1 VSVWN
6 RIGDIASNTAK
17 GTFNFAGDVIG
28 SVGGVA
34 KFAWDV
40 GTAPWNDAEE
50 YNGFVQPFK
59 TAAAKEGENIVKP
72 LATAG
77 GAIAK
82 VPGLAP
88 ALETLYKVNQEAIRE
103 PASTYFLM
111 QGQVSG
117 GKASFFNPDDW
128 KRAYKGAQTIDF
140 GKALGSGAVAA
151 TRMSYDPQFNI
162 YDPRER
168 EAAYKSGM
176 FSALEKTGNIAIQI
190 FGDVSLGAA
199 KGLQVAKASTLG
211 VGKLSNADAVAKAA
225 EDITRAQYGVDNRF
239 TKVLKDFTDNGS
251 TYAIS
256 HPMVK
261 SSSNP
266 GLLAHLLGDSVDVD
280 ETALILR
287 SALGDPKAMN
297 DLRLQRTYI
306 TDALETERG
315 KLSAVDEFK
324 LFSAPDGSGMLP
336 FLNDNKAVT
345 DEALANYRSLAATD
359 KYFAD
364 LMEVGKAGGSLTRT
378 TGKVLQGAEDFVAKS
393 RSLKFYDQTVGVPKV
408 EIFQPTPFHRLYQ
421 KVSWAAGERP
431 SGLVDFNDPDS
442 YREVIANVSRLEKRL
457 NLTPEQSKA
466 LLDPYLAAST
476 PEAKYTA
483 TLNLEGTGLRALA
496 KKYNVDEEVATELY
510 NNYKGARTS
519 ALKSIKD
526 KGFMVDTDNSIIKVP
541 QLESQTANFLPI
553 MDFDL
558 MDDMLKRNA
567 RQINLLGNTKNA
579 VFNSLDFV
587 QDMFKA
593 AVLLRLGYT
602 IRNTVDS
609 SLRIAASV
617 GAYAQLRHLGPGLK
631 SVIYDTVATPARL
644 VDKYR
649 AVDAGLTFSQVQ
661 KLNTKV
667 INELNELKTSIS
679 ALEAKVSLNPDDIDL
694 AGELNTFK
702 LLQEEKQSI
711 YQHYANVLN
720 KSKGAKIQPLYP
732 NVRNYTDGGTG
743 GLPGTR
749 SVVGFVDTKYIS
761 KMPGNTTDVE
771 RVSFY
776 REKLRSGKGFD
787 EPVMVVYDNESGLA
801 YVGEGNH
808 RIQAAIL
815 EKIPYIPVRVVRGTK
830 SEMTSFTKEGRS
842 PKQIKNNKTL
852 PFTTGGPKGPVEYMP
867 TDVHPSFVF
876 DKEYITDKDLY
887 AQGGKNLKPNQTI
900 GSGSYDVTTSDGQ
913 KYILDDAFGGPLGD
927 MFKRIASSGNSFER
941 MVDSNTDL
949 YKTKLSSK
957 GIGAVKPSD
966 PGYFDQW
973 AQTLRTQ
980 FGNSAVVKKIIKGE
994 SLEDIARWLR
1004 GTPEGRD
1011 LRRRLAISS
1020 DKSTEYVNK
1029 VNGFLDQY
1037 LPVSSNL
1044 RNKLSDITANDL
1056 RSTFK
1061 DPTVLPIIHGHVLTE
1076 NIFNASDISIKKGIN
1091 SLFKLL
1097 ATMPEDAFARNPV
1110 YVHLYRQ
1117 EAKRRI
1123 EVVAGLRGE
1132 IISKADQ
1139 EAIMSQSHK
1148 FALREMK
1155 GILFNIERKTNL
1167 ATAMKYINPF
1177 FSAQENAYKTWTK
1190 LAVAD
1195 PSIVNKGY
1203 LVWQSPNRAGL
1214 VTDEDGNQVPVG
1226 QTKGN
1231 DTIWL
1236 DVPKGLR
1243 GIPGLESLT
1252 TVGIPKGSLD
1262 IVFQGGLDVLYNTG
1276 NPNIISDIF
1285 PVGPYVGVT
1294 VGELTKNQ
1302 PDVRESI
1309 KGMFPYGYPKDA
1321 LSAFLP
1327 PWLQREL
1334 TRKDQLK
1341 DPQFARTYQLIWK
1354 TEQQNAKRDGKPPVS
1369 PAKIMDMTKDY
1380 WRMRTFANLIMPFAP
1395 RFDSPYKFYLDKSKE
1410 YKRIYGV
1417 DADTKFLNDYP
1428 DYFDFSASLS
1438 KNPTGVQNSVQAT
1451 ENIKKYGGLVSE
1463 LSKIDPKLIGLVV
1476 NNPSGYEFSQSA
1488 YNYLYNKKVSPDSPD
1503 TFLSSQ
1509 SPAESQKK
1517 NDAEKGWI
1525 KYNKMSD
1532 AVDEELQK
1540 RGLSSVQETGAE
1552 DLKYIKEQVI
1562 SKLAVQTDAD
1572 GKPLFDKNTGQY
1584 VQTAWYDDYLDS
1596 DGSKTNKVIVG
1607 LGTILNNPDFIKDN
1621 GNNTTWKS
1629 ISTYLN
1635 LRNKIATELAKR
1647 DVKSIDAKANKD
1659 MRYIYDAV
1667 VNKLKSDD
1675 KLGFSYV
1682 YDRFLSQ
1689 DLVFDK
1695 YLTPKVV
1702 K

>member
-1 VSVWN
+1 MSVWN
-6 RIGDIASNTAK
+6 RIGDVASNTAK
-17 GTFNFAGDVIG
+17 GTFNFAGDVVG

-34 KFAWDV
+34 KFAWDI

-50 YNGFVQPFK
+50 YNGFIQPFK

-77 GAIAK
+77 GAIMK

-88 ALETLYKVNQEAIRE
+88 ALEGLYKVNQEAIRE

-140 GKALGSGAVAA
+140 GKAALSGTVSA
-151 TRMSYDPQFNI
+151 TRLSYDPQFNI

-176 FSALEKTGNIAIQI
+176 FSALEKTGNIGIQL

-199 KGLQVAKASTLG
+199 KGVKVLKESKLG
-211 VGKLSNADAVAKAA
+211 TGKLKNPDIIAKAA
-225 EDITRAQYGVDNRF
+225 EDITKAQYGVDNRF
-239 TKVLKDFTDNGS
+239 TKVLKDFTDNNS
-251 TYAIS
+251 IYALS
-256 HPMVK
+256 HPIVK

-266 GLLAHLLGDSVDVD
+266 GLLAHLLGDSIDVD

-287 SALGDPKAMN
+287 SALGDPKAMD
-297 DLRLQRTYI
+297 DLRLQRAYI
-306 TDALETERG
+306 TDALEVERG

-336 FLNDNKAVT
+336 FLNDNKAVA
-345 DEALANYRSLAATD
+345 DEALANYRSLAAND

-364 LMEVGKAGGSLTRT
+364 LMEIGKAGGSLTRT

-393 RSLKFYDQTVGVPKV
+393 RSLKFYDQTIGTPKI
-408 EIFQPTPFHRLYQ
+408 EIFQPTPFHKMYQ
-421 KVSWAAGERP
+421 KVSWLAGERP
-431 SGLVDFNDPDS
+431 AGLVDFNDPDS

-457 NLTPEQSKA
+457 NLTPDESKA
-466 LLDPYLAAST
+466 LVDPYLKAST

-496 KKYNVDEEVATELY
+496 KKYNVSEEIATDLY

-526 KGFMVDTDNSIIKVP
+526 KGFMVDTDGSIIKIP

-567 RQINLLGNTKNA
+567 RQINLLGNTRNA

-587 QDMFKA
+587 QDVFKA

-609 SLRIAASV
+609 SLRIASSI

-631 SVIYDTVATPARL
+631 NVVYDKVSTPARL

-649 AVDAGLTFSQVQ
+649 AVDAGLTFRQVQ

-667 INELNELKTSIS
+667 IDELNELKAGIS

-702 LLQEEKQSI
+702 LLQEEKQAI
-711 YQHYANVLN
+711 YQHYSTVLN
-720 KSKGAKIQPLYP
+720 KSK
-732 NVRNYTDGGTG
+732 NV
-743 GLPGTR
+743 
-749 SVVGFVDTKYIS
+749 
-761 KMPGNTTDVE
+761 
-771 RVSFY
+771 
-776 REKLRSGKGFD
+776 
-787 EPVMVVYDNESGLA
+787 
-801 YVGEGNH
+801 
-808 RIQAAIL
+808 
-815 EKIPYIPVRVVRGTK
+815 
-830 SEMTSFTKEGRS
+830 
-842 PKQIKNNKTL
+842 
-852 PFTTGGPKGPVEYMP
+852 
-867 TDVHPSFVF
+867 
-876 DKEYITDKDLY
+876 
-887 AQGGKNLKPNQTI
+887 KPDQTI
-900 GSGSYDVTTSDGQ
+900 GSGSYNVTTSDGQ

-957 GIGAVKPSD
+957 GIGAVKPTD

-980 FGNSAVVKKIIKGE
+980 FGNSAVVKKIIAGE
-994 SLEDIARWLR
+994 SLEDIARWVKSS
-1004 GTPEGRD
+1004 PDGRD

-1020 DKSTEYVNK
+1020 DDSTEYVNK

-1056 RSTFK
+1056 RTTFK

-1076 NIFNASDISIKKGIN
+1076 NIFNASDVSVKKGIN

-1117 EAKRRI
+1117 EAKRRV

-1132 IISKADQ
+1132 IISQADQ
-1139 EAIMSQSHK
+1139 AAIMMQAHK

-1167 ATAMKYINPF
+1167 ATAMKYISPF
-1177 FSAQENAYKTWTK
+1177 FSAQENAYKTWMK
-1190 LAVAD
+1190 LAAAD

-1203 LVWQSPNRAGL
+1203 LVWQSPNRSGL

-1236 DVPKGLR
+1236 DVPKPLR

-1262 IVFQGGLDVLYNTG
+1262 IIFQGGLDVLYNTG

-1321 LSAFLP
+1321 ISAFLP

-1354 TEQQNAKRDGKPPVS
+1354 TEQQNAKRDGKPPVN

-1417 DADTKFLNDYP
+1417 NADAKFLNDYP
-1428 DYFDFSASLS
+1428 EYFDFSASLS
-1438 KNPTGVQNSVQAT
+1438 KNPTGVQSSVQAT
-1451 ENIKKYGGLVSE
+1451 DNIKKYGGLISE
-1463 LSKIDPKLIGLVV
+1463 LSKVDPKLIGLVV
-1476 NNPSGYEFSQSA
+1476 NNPSGYDFSQSA

-1525 KYNKMSD
+1525 RYNKMSD
-1532 AVDEELQK
+1532 AIDEELQK

-1562 SKLAVQTDAD
+1562 SKLAIQTDAD
-1572 GKPLFDKNTGQY
+1572 GKPLFNKNTGQY

-1607 LGTILNNPDFIKDN
+1607 LGTILNDPDFIKDN
-1621 GNNTTWKS
+1621 RNNTTWKS

-1635 LRNKIATELAKR
+1635 LRNKIATELSKR
-1647 DVKSIDAKANKD
+1647 EVKSIDAKANKD

-1695 YLTPKVV
+1695 YLTPKET

>member
-1 VSVWN
+1 MSVWN
-6 RIGDIASNTAK
+6 RIGDIASNAAK
-17 GTFNFAGDVIG
+17 GTFNFAGDVVG

-77 GAIAK
+77 GAIMK

-88 ALETLYKVNQEAIRE
+88 ALEGLYKVNQEAIRE
-103 PASTYFLM
+103 PLSTYFLM

-128 KRAYKGAQTIDF
+128 KRAYKGAQEIDF
-140 GKALGSGAVAA
+140 GKAALSGTVSA
-151 TRMSYDPQFNI
+151 TRLSYDPQFNI

-168 EAAYKSGM
+168 EAAYKSSM
-176 FSALEKTGNIAIQI
+176 FSALEKAGNIGIQL
-190 FGDVSLGAA
+190 FGDVSIGAA
-199 KGLQVAKASTLG
+199 KGVKVLKESKLG
-211 VGKLSNADAVAKAA
+211 TGKLKNADLVAKAA
-225 EDITRAQYGVDNRF
+225 EDITKAQYGVNNRF
-239 TKVLKDFTDNGS
+239 TKVLKDFTDNNS
-251 TYAIS
+251 TYALS

-266 GLLAHLLGDSVDVD
+266 GLLAHLLGDSIDVD

-287 SALGDPKAMN
+287 SALGDPKAMD
-297 DLRLQRTYI
+297 DLRLQRKYI
-306 TDALETERG
+306 TDALEAERG

-324 LFSAPDGSGMLP
+324 LFAAPDGSGMLP
-336 FLNDNKAVT
+336 FLNDNKAVV
-345 DEALANYRSLAATD
+345 DEALANYRSLAAND

-393 RSLKFYDQTVGVPKV
+393 RSLKFYDQTVGASKV
-408 EIFQPTPFHRLYQ
+408 EIFQPTPFHRMYQ
-421 KVSWAAGERP
+421 KVSWLAGERP
-431 SGLVDFNDPDS
+431 AGLVDFNDPDS

-457 NLTPEQSKA
+457 NLTPDESKA
-466 LLDPYLAAST
+466 LVDPYLKAST

-496 KKYNVDEEVATELY
+496 KKYNVSEEVATDLY

-526 KGFMVDTDNSIIKVP
+526 KGFMVDTDGSIIKIP

-558 MDDMLKRNA
+558 MDDMLRRNA
-567 RQINLLGNTKNA
+567 RQINLLGNTRNA

-609 SLRIAASV
+609 SLRIAASI

-631 SVIYDTVATPARL
+631 NVIYDKISTPARL

-649 AVDAGLTFSQVQ
+649 AVDAGLTFRQVQ

-667 INELNELKTSIS
+667 INELNELKNGIS
-679 ALEAKVSLNPDDIDL
+679 VLEAKVSLNPDDIDL

-702 LLQEEKQSI
+702 LLQEEKQAI
-711 YQHYANVLN
+711 YQHYSTVLN
-720 KSKGAKIQPLYP
+720 KSK
-732 NVRNYTDGGTG
+732 NVKPDKTIGTG
-743 GLPGTR
+743 
-749 SVVGFVDTKYIS
+749 
-761 KMPGNTTDVE
+761 
-771 RVSFY
+771 
-776 REKLRSGKGFD
+776 
-787 EPVMVVYDNESGLA
+787 
-801 YVGEGNH
+801 
-808 RIQAAIL
+808 
-815 EKIPYIPVRVVRGTK
+815 
-830 SEMTSFTKEGRS
+830 
-842 PKQIKNNKTL
+842 
-852 PFTTGGPKGPVEYMP
+852 
-867 TDVHPSFVF
+867 
-876 DKEYITDKDLY
+876 
-887 AQGGKNLKPNQTI
+887 
-900 GSGSYDVTTSDGQ
+900 SYNVTTSDGQ

-957 GIGAVKPSD
+957 GIGAVKPTD

-980 FGNSAVVKKIIKGE
+980 FGNSVVVKKIIKGE
-994 SLEDIARWLR
+994 SLEDIARWVKSS
-1004 GTPEGRD
+1004 PDGRD

-1020 DKSTEYVNK
+1020 DDSTEYVNK

-1044 RNKLSDITANDL
+1044 RDKLSDITANDL
-1056 RSTFK
+1056 RTTFK

-1076 NIFNASDISIKKGIN
+1076 NIFNASDVSVKKGIN

-1117 EAKRRI
+1117 EAKRRV
-1123 EVVAGLRGE
+1123 EVVAGLRGD

-1139 EAIMSQSHK
+1139 AAIMMQAHK

-1195 PSIVNKGY
+1195 PSIINKGY
-1203 LVWQSPNRAGL
+1203 LVWQSPNRSGL

-1262 IVFQGGLDVLYNTG
+1262 IIFQGGLDVLYNTG

-1302 PDVRESI
+1302 PNVRESI

-1321 LSAFLP
+1321 ISAFLP

-1354 TEQQNAKRDGKPPVS
+1354 TEQQNAKRDGKPPVN

-1395 RFDSPYKFYLDKSKE
+1395 RFDSPYKFYLDKSRE

-1417 DADTKFLNDYP
+1417 NADAKFLNDYP
-1428 DYFDFSASLS
+1428 EYFDFSASLS
-1438 KNPTGVQNSVQAT
+1438 KNPTGVQSSVQAT
-1451 ENIKKYGGLVSE
+1451 DNIKKYGGLISE
-1463 LSKIDPKLIGLVV
+1463 LSKVDPKLIGLVV
-1476 NNPSGYEFSQSA
+1476 NNPSGYDFSQSA

-1532 AVDEELQK
+1532 AIDEELQK

-1562 SKLAVQTDAD
+1562 SKLAIQTDAD
-1572 GKPLFDKNTGQY
+1572 GKPLFNKNTGQY

-1607 LGTILNNPDFIKDN
+1607 LGTILNDPNFIKDN
-1621 GNNTTWKS
+1621 RNNTTWKS

-1635 LRNKIATELAKR
+1635 LRNKIATELVKR
-1647 DVKSIDAKANKD
+1647 DVRSIDAKANKD
-1659 MRYIYDAV
+1659 LRYIYDAV

-1695 YLTPKVV
+1695 YLTPKET

>member
-1 VSVWN
+1 MSVWN
-6 RIGDIASNTAK
+6 RIGDVASTTAK
-17 GTFNFAGDVIG
+17 NAFKFGGEVAGLVT
-28 SVGGVA
+28 A
-34 KFAWDV
+34 PARFAWDV
-40 GTAPWNDAEE
+40 GTAPWNDDDE
-50 YNGFVQPFK
+50 YNGFIKPFK
-59 TAAAKEGENIVKP
+59 TAASEATKNVVKP
-72 LATAG
+72 FASAG
-77 GAIAK
+77 GAIYK
-82 VPGLAP
+82 VPGVA
-88 ALETLYKVNQEAIRE
+88 ATGEFLYKANQEVIRE
-103 PASTYFLM
+103 PFTTYQLVM
-111 QGQVSG
+111 GDVEG
-117 GKASFFNPDDW
+117 GLFNFFDPNAW
-128 KRAYKGAQTIDF
+128 KKAYKGAQEIS
-140 GKALGSGAVAA
+140 LGQAVVGGGIAA
-151 TRMSYDPQFNI
+151 GRMSYDPQFNI

-168 EAAYKSGM
+168 EAAFKNSAWGKAGSGTID
-176 FSALEKTGNIAIQI
+176 FFTQI
-190 FGDVSLGAA
+190 FGDLTIGAA
-199 KGLQVAKASTLG
+199 KGIQAAKASTLG
-211 VGKLSNADAVAKAA
+211 VGKLKNADMVAQAA
-225 EDITRAQYGVDNRF
+225 EEITKAQYGVDNRF
-239 TKVLKDFTDNGS
+239 TKILKDFTDNNS
-251 TYAIS
+251 TYALS

-266 GLLAHLLGDSVDVD
+266 GLLAHLLGDSVDID

-287 SALGDPKAMN
+287 SSLGDPKALD
-297 DLRLQRTYI
+297 DLRLQRAYI
-306 TDALETERG
+306 SDALEAERG

-324 LFSAPDGSGMLP
+324 LFAAPDGSGMLP

-345 DEALANYRSLAATD
+345 DEALANYRSLAAND

-364 LMEVGKAGGSLTRT
+364 LMEIGKAGGVLTRT
-378 TGKVLQGAEDFVAKS
+378 TGKVLQGVEDFVAKS
-393 RSLKFYDQTVGVPKV
+393 RSLKFYDQAVGAPKV
-408 EIFQPTPFHRLYQ
+408 EVFQPTPFHKMYQ
-421 KVSWAAGERP
+421 KISWLAGERP
-431 SGLVDFNDPDS
+431 AGLVDFNDPDS

-457 NLTPEQSKA
+457 NLTPAESKS

-476 PEAKYTA
+476 PELKFQA
-483 TLNLEGTGLRALA
+483 TLALEGTALRRIAA
-496 KKYNVDEEVATELY
+496 KYNVTEEIANDIY
-510 NNYKGARTS
+510 NNYSRARTS

-526 KGFMVDTDNSIIKVP
+526 KGFMVDTDGSILKIP

-558 MDDMLKRNA
+558 MDDLLKQNA

-609 SLRIAASV
+609 SLRIAASI

-631 SVIYDTVATPARL
+631 NVIYDKVSTPARL
-644 VDKYR
+644 IDRYK
-649 AVDAGLTFSQVQ
+649 AVDSGMTFKQVQ
-661 KLNTKV
+661 QANTRVVNDLNDIKTK
-667 INELNELKTSIS
+667 IS
-679 ALEAKVSLNPDDIDL
+679 TLEAKVSLKPDDLDL
-694 AGELNTFK
+694 AGELNTLK
-702 LLQEEKQSI
+702 LLEEEKRAV
-711 YQHYANVLN
+711 YQHYSKVIN
-720 KSKGAKIQPLYP
+720 KSKNA
-732 NVRNYTDGGTG
+732 
-743 GLPGTR
+743 
-749 SVVGFVDTKYIS
+749 
-761 KMPGNTTDVE
+761 
-771 RVSFY
+771 
-776 REKLRSGKGFD
+776 
-787 EPVMVVYDNESGLA
+787 
-801 YVGEGNH
+801 
-808 RIQAAIL
+808 
-815 EKIPYIPVRVVRGTK
+815 
-830 SEMTSFTKEGRS
+830 
-842 PKQIKNNKTL
+842 
-852 PFTTGGPKGPVEYMP
+852 
-867 TDVHPSFVF
+867 
-876 DKEYITDKDLY
+876 
-887 AQGGKNLKPNQTI
+887 KPNQSI
-900 GSGSYDVTTSDGQ
+900 GRGSFEVTTSDGQ
-913 KYILDDAFGGPLGD
+913 VYVLDDAFGGPLGD

-949 YKTKLSSK
+949 YKNKLMSK
-957 GIGAVKPSD
+957 GIGAVKPTD

-994 SLEDIARWLR
+994 SVDDITRWLKAS
-1004 GTPEGRD
+1004 PEGRD
-1011 LRRRLAISS
+1011 LRRRLAINSE
-1020 DKSTEYVNK
+1020 DSTEYVNK

-1044 RNKLSDITANDL
+1044 RNKISDITANDL
-1056 RSTFK
+1056 RATFK
-1061 DPTVLPIIHGHVLTE
+1061 DPTTLPIIHGHVLAE
-1076 NIFNASDISIKKGIN
+1076 NLFNVSDLKPRNIIN

-1117 EAKRRI
+1117 EARRRL
-1123 EVVAGLRGE
+1123 ELLSGLKND
-1132 IISKADQ
+1132 IVSKSDQ
-1139 EAIMSQSHK
+1139 EAILSQAHK

-1190 LAVAD
+1190 LAASD
-1195 PSIVNKGY
+1195 PSILNKGY
-1203 LVWQSPNRAGL
+1203 LVWQSPNRSGL
-1214 VTDEDGNQVPVG
+1214 VTDEEGNQVPVG
-1226 QTKGN
+1226 KTSGN

-1236 DVPKGLR
+1236 DLPKGLR

-1252 TVGIPKGSLD
+1252 RVGIPKGSLD
-1262 IVFQGGLDVLYNTG
+1262 IIFQGGLDVLYNTG
-1276 NPNIISDIF
+1276 NPNLFSDIF

-1294 VGELTKNQ
+1294 VAELTRNQ
-1302 PDVRESI
+1302 PDIQESL
-1309 KGMFPYGYPKDA
+1309 KGMFPYGLPKDKI
-1321 LSAFLP
+1321 SAFLP
-1327 PWLQREL
+1327 PWLQRQITASAEL
-1334 TRKDQLK
+1334 N

-1380 WRMRTFANLIMPFAP
+1380 WNMRTVANLIMPFAP
-1395 RFDSPYKFYLDKSKE
+1395 RFDSPYKLYLDKSRE

-1417 DADTKFLNDYP
+1417 DADAKFLNDYP
-1428 DYFDFSASLS
+1428 EYFDFSASLS
-1438 KNPTGVQNSVQAT
+1438 KNPTGVQSSVQAA
-1451 ENIKKYGGLVSE
+1451 ENIKKYGTLISK
-1463 LSKIDPKLIGLVV
+1463 LSKIDSKLIGLVV
-1476 NNPSGYEFSQSA
+1476 NDPAGYDFSQAS
-1488 YNYLYNKKVSPDSPD
+1488 YNFLYNRKISPDSPE

-1532 AVDEELQK
+1532 AIDEELQK

-1562 SKLAVQTDAD
+1562 RKLAIQTDAD
-1572 GKPLFDKNTGQY
+1572 GKPLFDKSSGQY

-1607 LGTILNNPDFIKDN
+1607 LGTALNDPDFIKDN
-1621 GNNTTWKS
+1621 RNNTTWKS

-1635 LRNKIATELAKR
+1635 LRNKIATELVKR
-1647 DVKSIDAKANKD
+1647 DVRSIDAKANKD
-1659 MRYIYDAV
+1659 LRYIYDAV

-1695 YLTPKVV
+1695 YLTPKET

>member
-6 RIGDIASNTAK
+6 RIGDVASTTAK
-17 GTFNFAGDVIG
+17 NAFKFGGEVAGLVT
-28 SVGGVA
+28 A
-34 KFAWDV
+34 PARFAWDV
-40 GTAPWNDAEE
+40 GTAPWNDDDE
-50 YNGFVQPFK
+50 YNGFIKPFK
-59 TAAAKEGENIVKP
+59 TAASEATKNVVKP
-72 LATAG
+72 FASAG
-77 GAIAK
+77 GAIYK
-82 VPGLAP
+82 VPGVA
-88 ALETLYKVNQEAIRE
+88 ATGEFLYKANQEVIRE

-111 QGQVSG
+111 QGEVSG

-128 KRAYKGAQTIDF
+128 KKAYKGAQEIDF
-140 GKALGSGAVAA
+140 GKALFSGTVAA
-151 TRMSYDPQFNI
+151 GRRSYDPQFNI

-176 FSALEKTGNIAIQI
+176 FSVLEKSANIGIQI
-190 FGDVSLGAA
+190 FGDLTFGAA
-199 KGLQVAKASTLG
+199 KGIQAAKASTLG
-211 VGKLSNADAVAKAA
+211 VGKLKNADLVAKAA
-225 EDITRAQYGVDNRF
+225 EDITKAQYGVDNRF
-239 TKVLKDFTDNGS
+239 TKVLKDFTDNNS
-251 TYAIS
+251 TYALS

-287 SALGDPKAMN
+287 SALGDPKAMD
-297 DLRLQRTYI
+297 DLRLQRAYI
-306 TDALETERG
+306 TDALEAERG

-324 LFSAPDGSGMLP
+324 LFAAPDGSGMLP

-345 DEALANYRSLAATD
+345 DEALSNYRSLAAND

-364 LMEVGKAGGSLTRT
+364 LMEIGKAGGALTRT
-378 TGKVLQGAEDFVAKS
+378 TGKVLQGVEDFVAKS
-393 RSLKFYDQTVGVPKV
+393 RSLKFYDQAVGAPKV
-408 EIFQPTPFHRLYQ
+408 EVFQPTPFHKMYQ
-421 KVSWAAGERP
+421 KISWLAGERP
-431 SGLVDFNDPDS
+431 AGLVDFNDPDS

-457 NLTPEQSKA
+457 NLTPAESKS

-476 PEAKYTA
+476 PELKFQA
-483 TLNLEGTGLRALA
+483 TLALEGTALRRIAA
-496 KKYNVDEEVATELY
+496 KYNVTEEIANDIY
-510 NNYKGARTS
+510 NNYSRARTS

-526 KGFMVDTDNSIIKVP
+526 KGFMVDTDGSILKIP

-558 MDDMLKRNA
+558 MDDLLKQNA

-609 SLRIAASV
+609 SLRIAASI

-631 SVIYDTVATPARL
+631 NVIYDKVSTPARL
-644 VDKYR
+644 IDRYK
-649 AVDAGLTFSQVQ
+649 AVDSGMTFKQVQ
-661 KLNTKV
+661 QANTRVVNDLNDIKTK
-667 INELNELKTSIS
+667 IS
-679 ALEAKVSLNPDDIDL
+679 TLEAKVSLKPDDLDL
-694 AGELNTFK
+694 AGELNTLK
-702 LLQEEKQSI
+702 LLEEEKRAV
-711 YQHYANVLN
+711 YQHYSKVIN
-720 KSKGAKIQPLYP
+720 KSKNA
-732 NVRNYTDGGTG
+732 
-743 GLPGTR
+743 
-749 SVVGFVDTKYIS
+749 
-761 KMPGNTTDVE
+761 
-771 RVSFY
+771 
-776 REKLRSGKGFD
+776 
-787 EPVMVVYDNESGLA
+787 
-801 YVGEGNH
+801 
-808 RIQAAIL
+808 
-815 EKIPYIPVRVVRGTK
+815 
-830 SEMTSFTKEGRS
+830 
-842 PKQIKNNKTL
+842 
-852 PFTTGGPKGPVEYMP
+852 
-867 TDVHPSFVF
+867 
-876 DKEYITDKDLY
+876 
-887 AQGGKNLKPNQTI
+887 KPNQSI
-900 GSGSYDVTTSDGQ
+900 GRGSFEVTTSDGQ
-913 KYILDDAFGGPLGD
+913 VYVLDDAFGGPLGD

-949 YKTKLSSK
+949 YKNKLMSK
-957 GIGAVKPSD
+957 GIGAVKPTD

-994 SLEDIARWLR
+994 SVDDITRWLKAS
-1004 GTPEGRD
+1004 PEGRD
-1011 LRRRLAISS
+1011 LRRRLAINSE
-1020 DKSTEYVNK
+1020 DSTEYVNK

-1044 RNKLSDITANDL
+1044 RNKISDITANDL
-1056 RSTFK
+1056 RATFK
-1061 DPTVLPIIHGHVLTE
+1061 DPTTLPIIHGHVLAE
-1076 NIFNASDISIKKGIN
+1076 NLFNVSDLKPRNIIN

-1117 EAKRRI
+1117 EARRRL
-1123 EVVAGLRGE
+1123 ELLSGLKND
-1132 IISKADQ
+1132 IVSKSDQ
-1139 EAIMSQSHK
+1139 EAILSQAHK

-1190 LAVAD
+1190 LAASD
-1195 PSIVNKGY
+1195 PSILNKGY
-1203 LVWQSPNRAGL
+1203 LVWQSPNRSGL
-1214 VTDEDGNQVPVG
+1214 VTDEEGNQVPVG
-1226 QTKGN
+1226 KTSGN

-1236 DVPKGLR
+1236 DLPKGLR

-1252 TVGIPKGSLD
+1252 RVGIPKGSLD
-1262 IVFQGGLDVLYNTG
+1262 IIFQGGLDVLYNTG
-1276 NPNIISDIF
+1276 NPNLFSDIF

-1294 VGELTKNQ
+1294 VAELTRNQ
-1302 PDVRESI
+1302 PDIQESL
-1309 KGMFPYGYPKDA
+1309 KGMFPYGLPKDKI
-1321 LSAFLP
+1321 SAFLP
-1327 PWLQREL
+1327 PWLQRQITASAEL
-1334 TRKDQLK
+1334 N

-1380 WRMRTFANLIMPFAP
+1380 WNMRTVANLIMPFAP
-1395 RFDSPYKFYLDKSKE
+1395 RFDSPYKLYLDKSRE

-1417 DADTKFLNDYP
+1417 DADAKFLNDYP
-1428 DYFDFSASLS
+1428 EYFDFSASLS
-1438 KNPTGVQNSVQAT
+1438 KNPTGVQSSVQAA
-1451 ENIKKYGGLVSE
+1451 ENIKKYGTLISK
-1463 LSKIDPKLIGLVV
+1463 LSKIDSKLIGLVV
-1476 NNPSGYEFSQSA
+1476 NDPAGYDFSQAS
-1488 YNYLYNKKVSPDSPD
+1488 YNFLYNRKISPDSPE

-1532 AVDEELQK
+1532 AIDEELQK

-1562 SKLAVQTDAD
+1562 RKLAIQTDAD
-1572 GKPLFDKNTGQY
+1572 GKPLFDKSSGQY

-1607 LGTILNNPDFIKDN
+1607 LGTMLEDPEFVKNNR
-1621 GNNTTWKS
+1621 NNTTWKS
-1629 ISTYLN
+1629 ISTYLS
-1635 LRNKIATELAKR
+1635 LRNKIANELSKR

-1659 MRYIYDAV
+1659 MRYIYDQV

-1689 DLVFDK
+1689 DLVYDK
-1695 YLTPKVV
+1695 YLTPKET

>member
-1 VSVWN
+1 
-6 RIGDIASNTAK
+6 
-17 GTFNFAGDVIG
+17 
-28 SVGGVA
+28 
-34 KFAWDV
+34 
-40 GTAPWNDAEE
+40 
-50 YNGFVQPFK
+50 
-59 TAAAKEGENIVKP
+59 
-72 LATAG
+72 
-77 GAIAK
+77 
-82 VPGLAP
+82 
-88 ALETLYKVNQEAIRE
+88 
-103 PASTYFLM
+103 M
-111 QGQVSG
+111 
-117 GKASFFNPDDW
+117 
-128 KRAYKGAQTIDF
+128 
-140 GKALGSGAVAA
+140 
-151 TRMSYDPQFNI
+151 
-162 YDPRER
+162 
-168 EAAYKSGM
+168 
-176 FSALEKTGNIAIQI
+176 
-190 FGDVSLGAA
+190 
-199 KGLQVAKASTLG
+199 
-211 VGKLSNADAVAKAA
+211 
-225 EDITRAQYGVDNRF
+225 
-239 TKVLKDFTDNGS
+239 
-251 TYAIS
+251 
-256 HPMVK
+256 
-261 SSSNP
+261 
-266 GLLAHLLGDSVDVD
+266 
-280 ETALILR
+280 
-287 SALGDPKAMN
+287 
-297 DLRLQRTYI
+297 
-306 TDALETERG
+306 
-315 KLSAVDEFK
+315 
-324 LFSAPDGSGMLP
+324 
-336 FLNDNKAVT
+336 
-345 DEALANYRSLAATD
+345 
-359 KYFAD
+359 
-364 LMEVGKAGGSLTRT
+364 
-378 TGKVLQGAEDFVAKS
+378 
-393 RSLKFYDQTVGVPKV
+393 
-408 EIFQPTPFHRLYQ
+408 YQ
-421 KVSWAAGERP
+421 KVSWLAGERP
-431 SGLVDFNDPDS
+431 AGLVDFNDPDS

-457 NLTPEQSKA
+457 NLTPDESKA
-466 LLDPYLAAST
+466 LVDPYLAAST

-496 KKYNVDEEVATELY
+496 KKYNVSEEVATDLY

-526 KGFMVDTDNSIIKVP
+526 KGFMVDTDGSIIKIP

-609 SLRIAASV
+609 SLRIAASI

-631 SVIYDTVATPARL
+631 NVIYDKISTPARL

-649 AVDAGLTFSQVQ
+649 AVDAGLTFRQVQ

-667 INELNELKTSIS
+667 INELNELKNGIS
-679 ALEAKVSLNPDDIDL
+679 VLEAKLSLNPDDIDL

-702 LLQEEKQSI
+702 LLQEEKQAI
-711 YQHYANVLN
+711 YQHYSTVLN
-720 KSKGAKIQPLYP
+720 KSK
-732 NVRNYTDGGTG
+732 N
-743 GLPGTR
+743 
-749 SVVGFVDTKYIS
+749 
-761 KMPGNTTDVE
+761 
-771 RVSFY
+771 
-776 REKLRSGKGFD
+776 
-787 EPVMVVYDNESGLA
+787 
-801 YVGEGNH
+801 
-808 RIQAAIL
+808 
-815 EKIPYIPVRVVRGTK
+815 
-830 SEMTSFTKEGRS
+830 
-842 PKQIKNNKTL
+842 IK
-852 PFTTGGPKGPVEYMP
+852 P
-867 TDVHPSFVF
+867 D
-876 DKEYITDKDLY
+876 
-887 AQGGKNLKPNQTI
+887 QTI
-900 GSGSYDVTTSDGQ
+900 GSGSYNVTTSDGQ

-957 GIGAVKPSD
+957 GIGAVKPTD

-980 FGNSAVVKKIIKGE
+980 FGNSVVVKKIIAGE
-994 SLEDIARWLR
+994 SLEDIARWVKSS
-1004 GTPEGRD
+1004 PDGRD

-1020 DKSTEYVNK
+1020 DDSTEYVNK

-1044 RNKLSDITANDL
+1044 RDKLSDITANDL
-1056 RSTFK
+1056 RATFK

-1076 NIFNASDISIKKGIN
+1076 NIFNASDVSVKKGIN

-1132 IISKADQ
+1132 IISQADQ
-1139 EAIMSQSHK
+1139 AAIMMQAHK

-1190 LAVAD
+1190 LVVAD
-1195 PSIVNKGY
+1195 PSIINKGY
-1203 LVWQSPNRAGL
+1203 LVWQSPNRSGL

-1236 DVPKGLR
+1236 DLPKGITR
-1243 GIPGLESLT
+1243 IPGLESLT

-1262 IVFQGGLDVLYNTG
+1262 IIFQGGLDVLYNTG

-1302 PDVRESI
+1302 PDVRESL

-1321 LSAFLP
+1321 ISAFLP

-1417 DADTKFLNDYP
+1417 DADAKFLNDYP
-1428 DYFDFSASLS
+1428 EYFDFSASLS
-1438 KNPTGVQNSVQAT
+1438 KNPTGVQSSVQAT
-1451 ENIKKYGGLVSE
+1451 DNIKKYSGLVSK
-1463 LSKIDPKLIGLVV
+1463 LSSIDPKLIGLVV
-1476 NNPSGYEFSQSA
+1476 NNPSGYDFSQSA

-1532 AVDEELQK
+1532 AIDEELQK

-1572 GKPLFDKNTGQY
+1572 GKPLFDKSTGQY

-1607 LGTILNNPDFIKDN
+1607 LGTALNDPDFIKDN
-1621 GNNTTWKS
+1621 RNNTTWKS

-1635 LRNKIATELAKR
+1635 LRNRIATELVKR
-1647 DVKSIDAKANKD
+1647 DVRSIDAKANKD
-1659 MRYIYDAV
+1659 LRYIYDAV

-1695 YLTPKVV
+1695 YLTPKET